1 MDKDKPEL
9 LAKINAGLQ
18 NLKQS
23 GQLEKIQQRWAQY
36 QFK

>member
-23 GQLEKIQQRWAQY
+23 GQLEKI
-36 QFK
+36 